1 MPILPN
7 YCKGTTRFSD
17 AWKPHNMSNV
27 GIAKMLDN
35 SEVLTQTPVEMRV
48 NVSGLSNGGRMSLG
62 FAFSLYDRIAAIGGV
77 AKDYL
82 SHLTKCR
89 ECVRHFSTVKRTRS
103 R

>member
-17 AWKPHNMSNV
+17 TWKPHNLSNV
-27 GIAKMLDN
+27 GIAEMLDN
-35 SEVLTQTPVEMRV
+35 YEVLTQTPLERRV

-62 FAFSLYDRIAAIGGV
+62 LAFSLYDRVAAIDGV
-77 AKDYL
+77 AKAYL
-82 SHLTKCR
+82 AHLTKCR
-89 ECVRHFSTVKRTRS
+89 GCVRYFSKVKRTRS